1 MNILDNK
8 KFKEE
13 LMSLLIYLEE
23 TKGVKLNKT
32 KEEFINN
39 IVKKVYQILD
49 EYQDLLQ
56 GIEEEDIFQEV
67 YENLLKI
74 GQYDNNQIIDIFEK
88 QFMINLKIT
97 IERYIFKSKYIYIPD
112 NGIILM
118 HRYIKVLNKLTK
130 SLGRIPYIE
139 EIADELQE
147 DIHNIIIIDKIYN
160 HYKYGNF
167 TNELFDDTIF
177 YSTQDES
184 EYLIKDSIINLLYTS
199 KLTSKELCIVLLAY
213 GLTPPNQN
221 IIYYNG
227 IKVILDGIPKKAPE
241 IASMLGV
248 THQSINIILRRALL
262 KLEIKNKNTNEYA
275 LDIEFAKKLQLIYS
289 YINVRPYTDRFP
301 NFYSFFEE
309 YTEDEIKEVL
319 NKLNIDLI
327 LLNNEFT
334 IFNKRKS
341 KKYYDKPKV
350 MKLYSIIKKVYLKLI
365 EVYGK
370 RKMNSEG
377 ILKENP
383 SINYFEQQNIDGN
396 KPKIPNKH
404 IYLFEKVKNLFDY
417 ISNGDILTGIYLI
430 TKLDNDERKILHQ
443 IYGSDLNRILEP
455 QESLK
460 HDNLTFEK
468 FNAILI
474 KLKKLFDD
482 INNEKN
488 IGNDEIKIIEKILI
502 EKKGK
507 GKGIYKIL
515 EYFGTPSAI
524 NKTLELLFNEELE
537 LLKKVFGETLEDNN
551 YLDNFYKLS
560 KINQAI
566 FSNILTFIKNNIKP
580 RKYRTTANITTIKK
594 KVYTFYE
601 MFFCN
606 GYSLDDINNV
616 FEKHID
622 KIYEYFD
629 NSTNQN
635 KRIEIV
641 TFLSNELDRE
651 SSIAPSE
658 IKRVN
663 VNTLR
668 LSPTYNRIV
677 SNIKAK
683 SA

>member
-13 LMSLLIYLEE
+13 LMSLLIYLEK

-67 YENLLKI
+67 YENLLKT
-74 GQYDNNQIIDIFEK
+74 GQYDNDQIIDIFENH
-88 QFMINLKIT
+88 FMINLKIT

-167 TNELFDDTIF
+167 TNESLEDTIF

-199 KLTSKELCIVLLAY
+199 TLTSKELCIVLLAY
-213 GLTPPNQN
+213 GITPPNQN

-248 THQSINIILRRALL
+248 THQSINIMFKKALY
-262 KLEIKNKNTNEYA
+262 KLETNNKDLNEYA
-275 LDIEFAKKLQLIYS
+275 SNVNLALKLQLIFS
-289 YINVRPYTDRFP
+289 YIKICPSSDKFP
-301 NFYSFFEE
+301 NFFSFFEE
-309 YTEDEIKEVL
+309 YTEKEIKEVL
-319 NKLNIDLI
+319 NILNLNLI
-327 LLNNEFT
+327 LLNNEFY
-334 IFNKRKS
+334 IFNNQKPS
-341 KKYYDKPKV
+341 KNYDKPKV
-350 MKLYSIIKKVYLKLI
+350 MKLYLIIKKVYLKLI
-365 EVYGK
+365 EVYGE
-370 RKMNSEG
+370 RKISLKDNSKG
-377 ILKENP
+377 IVQNNP
-383 SINYFEQQNIDGN
+383 SSHQNGVTSRI
-396 KPKIPNKH
+396 KIPNKH
-404 IYLFEKVKNLFDY
+404 IYLFDY
-417 ISNGDILTGIYLI
+417 ISNGDILIGIYLI
-430 TKLDNDERKILHQ
+430 TKLDNDKRKILHQ
-443 IYGSDLNRILEP
+443 IYGSNILEP
-455 QESLK
+455 QESFK
-460 HDNLTFEK
+460 YDDLTIKE
-468 FNAILI
+468 FNATLI

-482 INNEKN
+482 INNKKN

-566 FSNILTFIKNNIKP
+566 FSNILIFIKNNIKP
-580 RKYRTTANITTIKK
+580 GKYRTTANITTIKK

-616 FEKHID
+616 FDKHID

-629 NSTNQN
+629 NATNQN

-641 TFLSNELDRE
+641 TFLLNELNKE
-651 SSIAPSE
+651 CSIAPSE
-658 IKRVN
+658 IKTVN
-663 VNTLR
+663 VNTLS

-677 SNIKAK
+677 SNLKAK